1 MEITAE
7 QLTYWYLRL
16 NGFLT
21 IRNFIVHPDWGSE
34 QRTEA
39 DILGVRF
46 PYRAE
51 LKPKPMI
58 DDVPF
63 IRVTDKPFIIMAE
76 VKTSVC
82 DLNGPWKEPQKENL
96 QRVLRAVGAFP
107 ESDIETAAKAIYT
120 LGVFSNNAYHISLA
134 CFGESVNSRISKKF
148 PSVPQILWDKV
159 LVFIYKRFRTYPD
172 QKASHEQWGDVGK
185 NLWDCVRE
193 NKRDVEK
200 FKASVR
206 ILGRL
211 A

>member
-21 IRNFIVHPDWGSE
+21 IQNFIVHPDLGSE
-34 QRTEA
+34 QRTDA

-63 IRVTDKPFIIMAE
+63 AQITDKPFIIMAE

-82 DLNGPWKEPQKENL
+82 NLNGPWKEPQKENL
-96 QRVLRAVGAFP
+96 QRVLRAVGSFP
-107 ESDIETAAKAIYT
+107 ESNIETAAKAIYT
-120 LGVFSNNAYHISLA
+120 SGTFSNNVYHISLA
-134 CFGESVNSRISKKF
+134 CFGASVNSEISKKF

-159 LVFIYKRFRTYPD
+159 LAFIYDRFKTYPD
-172 QKASHEQWGDVGK
+172 QKASHGQWDDVGK
-185 NLWDCVRE
+185 NLWDCVWE
-193 NKRDVEK
+193 NKRSVTE
-200 FKASVR
+200 FNASVR
-206 ILGRL
+206 ILDR
-211 A
+211 